1 MSSEFKV
8 GVVVLIG
15 IVVLFYMSFRVGKFG
30 ALTRG
35 GYEISV
41 HFDDVSGLDIRSPV
55 ELAGVEV
62 GVLKRIALDG
72 YRAKA
77 ILVIKDK
84 VKIPTDSALAVKSSG
99 ILGDK
104 YLAIIPGKASTYLKP
119 GDEIANVI
127 AAADYDEMFSNIN
140 SATKNFGQV
149 MEQFK
154 GILGETE
161 KEGLREGIKN
171 IKALSGDF
179 REMVGDNKEN
189 VKRFIA
195 NAARVS
201 ERLGPMADKADEA
214 LTSVSA
220 LVKDVEGGKGTLGL
234 LVKDETLYNDA
245 KEVVASLK
253 SVSKDIEDG
262 KGTLG
267 KLAKDEA
274 LYLDAKEAVASVRQ
288 IAEAINKGEG
298 TIGKLVKD
306 ETLATE
312 ATKTMKKVQKAAE
325 GVEEMTPLTILGT
338 IFGILF

>member
-35 GYEISV
+35 GYEVSV
-41 HFDDVSGLDIRSPV
+41 HFDDVAGLDIRSPV

-62 GVLKRIALDG
+62 GVLKRISLDG

-77 ILVIKDK
+77 TLVIRDN
-84 VKIPTDSALAVKSSG
+84 VKIPADSALAVKSSG

-104 YLAIIPGKASTYLKP
+104 YLAIIPGKATTYLKG
-119 GDEIANVI
+119 GDEITTVI
-127 AAADYDEMFSNIN
+127 AGADYDEMFSNIN
-140 SATKNFGQV
+140 VATKNFGRV
-149 MEQFK
+149 MDQFK

-161 KEGLREGIKN
+161 KESLRAGIHN

-179 REMVGDNKEN
+179 KEMVGDNKEN

-195 NAARVS
+195 NAAQVS
-201 ERLGPMADKADEA
+201 EKLGPMTDKADA
-214 LTSVSA
+214 TLTSVSA
-220 LVKDVEGGKGTLGL
+220 LMKDVEQGKGTLGL

-245 KEVVASLK
+245 KDVVASLK
-253 SVSKDIEDG
+253 VVSKDIEEG

-267 KLAKDEA
+267 KLAKDET
-274 LYLDAKEAVASVRQ
+274 LYIDAKETMASVRQ
-288 IAEAINKGEG
+288 ITEGINKGEG
-298 TIGKLVKD
+298 TIGKLMKD

-325 GVEEMTPLTILGT
+325 GVEEMTPFTVLGT